1 MPGPPPKEGARN
13 PRNGRID
20 GFAASAQRLPRSG
33 RKGKAPA
40 WPLPDKATA
49 AEAHAWRYVWKLP
62 QAVAWERMNSER
74 TVARYCIVLA
84 ASEQP
89 GASGAILAEVRQMED
104 RLGLSPMALL
114 RLRWTIV
121 DDEVLEA
128 EQARTAPQPT
138 GSTRSRLRVVS

>member
-13 PRNGRID
+13 PNNGKLPE

-33 RKGKAPA
+33 RKGRAPK
-40 WPLPDKATA
+40 WPLPDPATP

-62 QAVAWERMNSER
+62 QAVAWERLKAER

-84 ASEQP
+84 ASEER

-114 RLRWTIV
+114 RLRWSIV
-121 DDEVLEA
+121 DDELLEA
-128 EQARTAPQPT
+128 EKARKTPAG